1 MSAVCSPAGF
11 IFSSGSVWTSRLTAL
26 LICSRFVVGAAV
38 VHALNMTAIYFGTR
52 EPREKTAPAP
62 MLEEKGN
69 GAIML
74 Y

>member
-1 MSAVCSPAGF
+1 MTKIYYSCAC
-11 IFSSGSVWTSRLTAL
+11 R
-26 LICSRFVVGAAV
+26 CRFVVGAAV

-62 MLEEKGN
+62 MLEEKSN